1 MDRPLA
7 FQGRSLPSA
16 RAWPASTMPQ
26 RSSALGNG
34 MLNVCVATL
43 VTTRTGE
50 GMRGRVAAALGAVLN
65 AASVG
70 SLAAGGALAAVL
82 SPRQVYLL
90 AGALGCAVTAVL
102 AARLRNGWAHRA
114 NISFAAERSRA

>member
-1 MDRPLA
+1 MIT
-7 FQGRSLPSA
+7 SA
-16 RAWPASTMPQ
+16 SPEA
-26 RSSALGNG
+26 
-34 MLNVCVATL
+34 
-43 VTTRTGE
+43 
-50 GMRGRVAAALGAVLN
+50 MRGRVAAALGAVLN

-82 SPRQVYLL
+82 APQQVYLL

-102 AARLRNGWAHRA
+102 AARLRHGWARRT